1 MPSLA
6 SSLANRCDLTP
17 PHPTPHPSPHPHP
30 SPQALTLALAL
41 TLPQTRPYP
50 GAQLQV
56 HHGRRRLRDEPRR
69 GRAQQEALL
78 RGLGFLHQARAQ
90 PPGAPT
96 LARLLLAPALTL
108 TPALSLAPALTLTPA
123 LTLAAAL
130 TRAAAL
136 YLAVAL
142 TLALACTRDSYQGTF
157 VFYSNVPSTPVAI
170 YLCQSD
176 NGVLKVPRD
185 APVRLSSTL
194 AIAVLPMLSMGL
206 NVLSMN
212 ARMFTSIG
220 EKEGAAIS
228 LDGGGDGKADLMRSL
243 SSRGSLSADGG
254 MLSEGA
260 SLDAVRGASPDAM
273 QRVDQAMT
281 V

>member
-6 SSLANRCDLTP
+6 SSLANRCDPTP

-41 TLPQTRPYP
+41 PLPLTRPYP

-108 TPALSLAPALTLTPA
+108 TPALSLAAALTRTPA

-136 YLAVAL
+136 YLAAAL
-142 TLALACTRDSYQGTF
+142 TLALACTHDSYQGTF

-243 SSRGSLSADGG
+243 SSRGSLSADGD